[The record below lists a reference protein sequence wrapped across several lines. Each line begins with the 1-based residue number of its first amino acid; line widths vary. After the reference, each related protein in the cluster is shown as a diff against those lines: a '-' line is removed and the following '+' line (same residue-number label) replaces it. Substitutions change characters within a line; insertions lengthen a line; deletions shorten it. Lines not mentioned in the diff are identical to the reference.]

1 VNKRA
6 IYPGTFDPFTNGHL
20 EILSKALDIFDEVI
34 IAVAYSVEKKPMFSM
49 RDRIEIIKIATQDL
63 DRVKIV
69 PFDTLTVELA
79 KQEGVEHIVRGI
91 RTNADF
97 EYELQMSYA
106 NSSMMKNLN
115 TLFLVT
121 KLDNSYVSSSTVRQI
136 IKYSGD
142 ISHLVSKDVYEYIKD
157 LDER

>member
-20 EILSKALDIFDEVI
+20 EILTKALDIFDEVI
-34 IAVAYSVEKKPMFSM
+34 VAVAHSVEKRPMFDM
-49 RDRIEIIKIATQDL
+49 DNRIEIIKIATKEL
-63 DRVKIV
+63 SGVKIV
-69 PFDTLTVELA
+69 PYDSLTVDVA
-79 KQEGVEHIVRGI
+79 KDEGVEHIVRGI

-106 NSSMMKNLN
+106 NSSLMSNLN
-115 TLFLVT
+115 TIFLVT

-136 IKYSGD
+136 IKYGGD
-142 ISHLVSKDVYEYIKD
+142 ISHLVSVDVFEYIKV
-157 LDER
+157 LHER